1 MLYKYRNWTI
11 LYFILYQILLIYE
24 NNISEMSRSIIYW
37 SLSIYFFDLVWPN
50 FELKNSSSELDTY
63 RPIVDEGEVLLQLNQ
78 CSKFGLSVCDIE
90 FSIFQD
96 YLSMFSRNWDVGY
109 SNLAFVASTDFYGN
123 FLLSRNEMEA
133 SFLFIFL
140 LVVNAL

>member
-1 MLYKYRNWTI
+1 
-11 LYFILYQILLIYE
+11 
-24 NNISEMSRSIIYW
+24 MSRIIIYL

-78 CSKFGLSVCDIE
+78 CSKFGFSVCDIE

-109 SNLAFVASTDFYGN
+109 SNLAFMASTNFYGN